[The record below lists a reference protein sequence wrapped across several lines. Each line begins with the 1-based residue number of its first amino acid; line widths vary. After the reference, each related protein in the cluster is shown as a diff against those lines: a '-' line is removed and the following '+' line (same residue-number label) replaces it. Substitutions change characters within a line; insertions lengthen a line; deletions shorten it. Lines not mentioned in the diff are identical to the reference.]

1 MNLHDKSE
9 FTMTKSEK
17 VIFFI
22 LFLFVYLFDLQ
33 IINAQNLN
41 NYLGDET
48 PFYAA
53 TKQMNQFFRRFNNEE
68 DKNGKLYFSTDKNYR
83 ETEQRKKYI
92 NVLFDMENL
101 ALTQTMKSEFIQSV
115 TSKDKQFLDF
125 HAGRWFA
132 EVKATFAYQGK
143 SESFSLFFGLQKERL
158 GTKWVLN
165 NVYFPAFTNLF
176 LNDTTGMSKKFLHP
190 QSHEIE
196 FMNLAKI
203 FEQSKEIEF
212 YAKPDYR
219 PDYVSIFFYEL
230 KKGGIKFETVNE
242 VKFHFFQVNNW
253 YFEVANFNRTGNNS
267 GWLISNLIKVPENQK
282 NILEKFIFT
291 KR

>member
-1 MNLHDKSE
+1 
-9 FTMTKSEK
+9 MTKLKKSL
-17 VIFFI
+17 FFFV
-22 LFLFVYLFDLQ
+22 FLFTYLFDLQ
-33 IINAQNLN
+33 IINAQNPK

-68 DKNGKLYFSTDKNYR
+68 DRNGKLYFTTDKNYR

-101 ALTQTMKSEFIQSV
+101 GIPPNLKSEFIQSV
-115 TSKDKQFLDF
+115 TSKDKGQFLDF

-143 SESFSLFFGLQKERL
+143 SESFSLFFDLQKERL
-158 GTKWVLN
+158 GTKWVLS

-196 FMNLAKI
+196 FMNLAKV

-212 YAKPDYR
+212 YAKPEYR

-230 KKGGIKFETVNE
+230 KKGNIRFEAVNE

-253 YFEVANFNRTGNNS
+253 YFEVSNFNRVGNNS
-267 GWLISNLIKVPENQK
+267 GWLISNLIKVSENQK
-282 NILEKFIFT
+282 SILEKYVFT
-291 KR
+291 KK